1 MSTDYEFKTLRLKAR
16 NERRLMA
23 GHQWVYSNEIDVAVS
38 PLAGFEAGDSVTI
51 EAANGK
57 AIGTGYI
64 NPHTLLSARLVSRDA
79 KHPFS
84 ASLLVH
90 RINVALALREKL
102 FDKPYYRLVFGEAD
116 GLPGLVVDRY
126 DNVLVAQITTAGM
139 ERIRDDI
146 AAALDKVIKPL
157 ALLWRNDTGS
167 RELEGLPS
175 YVEAALGVVP
185 ATVAVIEGDARFH
198 IDPIQGQKT
207 GWFYDQRD
215 NRERL
220 GRYAKGA
227 RVLDLFSYAGAWG
240 IRAVQSGASEAVCV
254 DASAGAI
261 EQVEANA
268 ELNGLTGRVAGLRG
282 DVFEVLKNLRAERE
296 RFDIVITDPP
306 AFIKRRKDFKE
317 GRLAYRRLNQMAMQ
331 VMSKDGILVACSCS
345 HHLPREEL
353 QTVVFESARHVDRD
367 LQVLEH
373 GYQAPDHPVHPGIPE
388 TSYLKTITSRVVSR

>member
-1 MSTDYEFKTLRLKAR
+1 MSDYEFKTLRLKAR
-16 NERRLMA
+16 DERRLHA
-23 GHQWVYSNEIDVAVS
+23 GHLWVYSNEIDVAVS
-38 PLAGFEAGDSVTI
+38 PLGGFEAGDAVVI
-51 EAANGK
+51 EASNGK
-57 AIGTGYI
+57 ALGTGYI
-64 NPHTLLSARLVSRDA
+64 NPHTLLSARLVSRDP

-84 ASLLVH
+84 PSLLVH
-90 RINVALALREKL
+90 RINVALALRERL
-102 FDKPYYRLVFGEAD
+102 FDKPYYRLVFGESD

-157 ALLWRNDTGS
+157 ALLWRNDGGT

-175 YVEAALGVVP
+175 YVEPALGVVP
-185 ATVAVIEGDARFH
+185 ATVEVLEGDARFV
-198 IDPIQGQKT
+198 IDPVGGQKT

-215 NRERL
+215 NRGRL
-220 GRYAKGA
+220 GRYVGGA
-227 RVLDLFSYAGAWG
+227 RVLDLFSYAGAWA
-240 IRAVQSGASEAVCV
+240 IRALQAGATDATCV
-254 DASAGAI
+254 DSSAGAI
-261 EQVEANA
+261 AQVGANA
-268 ELNGLTGRVAGLRG
+268 ELNGLGGRVHTIQG
-282 DVFEVLKNLRAERE
+282 DVFDVLKGLREQRE
-296 RFDIVITDPP
+296 RFDVVITDPP

-353 QTVVFESARHVDRD
+353 QAAVFEGARHVDRD
-367 LQVLEH
+367 MQLLEH

-388 TSYLKTITSRVVSR
+388 TAYLKTITTRVLSR